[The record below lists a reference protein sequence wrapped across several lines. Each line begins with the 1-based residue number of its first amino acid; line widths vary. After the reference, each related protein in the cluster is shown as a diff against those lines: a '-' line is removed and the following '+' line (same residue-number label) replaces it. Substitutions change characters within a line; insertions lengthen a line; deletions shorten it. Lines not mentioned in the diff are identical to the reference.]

1 MFPPD
6 NIREV
11 SYIGKPRSYTAMF
24 LSAKAGHLLRHLEAV
39 EGCLIFAEESL
50 VVPEELAMKHKF
62 HFSTTPQ
69 WDYYCFTVELE
80 KNRQTVEQA
89 IRWIST
95 KNGAHIAETAKIGDG
110 VAIAPGAVIGPEVE
124 IGDNC
129 TIGAHTVIKRARL
142 GSDVRVADGV
152 SIGADAFNLVQSP
165 QKEVYNMPTL
175 GRVEIA
181 DNVGIGAQTVVA
193 AGLAGTTVIDS
204 FVQIDSFCHIHHDC
218 NLGKRV
224 ELASSVK
231 LGGFVEIGE
240 DCFIGIGSSIKNRIQ
255 IGERAIIGMG
265 SVVIRDIPADITVY
279 GVPASSHI

>member
-1 MFPPD
+1 MFAPD

-24 LSAKAGHLLRHLEAV
+24 LSAKAGHLLCHLEAV
-39 EGCLIFAEESL
+39 EGCLIFAEEGL
-50 VVPEELAMKHKF
+50 EVPKQLAIKHEF
-62 HFSTTPQ
+62 RFSKTPQ
-69 WDYYCFTVELE
+69 WDYYCFTVKLE
-80 KNRQTVEQA
+80 NNRRAEEQA
-89 IRWIST
+89 IRWFST
-95 KNGAHIAETAKIGDG
+95 ENGSYIAESAKIGNQ
-110 VAIAPGAVIGPEVE
+110 VSIAPCAVIGPDVE

-129 TIGAHTVIKRARL
+129 IIGSHTVIKRARL
-142 GSDVRVADGV
+142 GSGVRVADGV
-152 SIGADAFNLVQSP
+152 RLGEDAYNLVQSP
-165 QKEVYNMPTL
+165 KKEIYNMPTL
-175 GRVEIA
+175 GCVKIA

-204 FVQIDSFCHIHHDC
+204 FSQIDSFCHIHHDC

-231 LGGFVEIGE
+231 LGGFVKIGE

-265 SVVIRDIPADITVY
+265 SVVIRDVPADITVY
-279 GVPASSHI
+279 GVPALRHI